1 MRELVILP
9 PEYKGMPVEE
19 VLDWATNEVLR
30 LDEENQRLK
39 AQLARAT
46 ANGRLSTRKK

>member
-9 PEYKGMPVEE
+9 PEYKDMPVEE

-30 LDEENQRLK
+30 LDEENQKLK
-39 AQLARAT
+39 AQLE
-46 ANGRLSTRKK
+46 RLSARKKAS

>member
-30 LDEENQRLK
+30 LDEENQKLK
-39 AQLARAT
+39 AQLE
-46 ANGRLSTRKK
+46 RLSARKKAS

>member
-1 MRELVILP
+1 MRELVVLP

-39 AQLARAT
+39 AQVE
-46 ANGRLSTRKK
+46 RLSARKKAA